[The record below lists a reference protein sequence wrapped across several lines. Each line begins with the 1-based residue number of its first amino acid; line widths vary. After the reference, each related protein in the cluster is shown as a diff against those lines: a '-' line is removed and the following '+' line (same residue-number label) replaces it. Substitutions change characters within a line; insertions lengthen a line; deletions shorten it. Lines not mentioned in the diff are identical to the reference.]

1 MTTGNEPPAPGDPAK
16 GGPDTTPNDLRMRD
30 GRNRF
35 ARNPATAANDAIAA
49 DLRANGWTYQQ
60 IADHLGYKGKNSAI
74 EAVRRAV
81 RDACASAGRDLI
93 DLEVAR
99 LEAMYDRVLD
109 VLEKDQPLVSHGRIV
124 YGEDGNALIDE
135 ELKLKAVDRALRARE
150 SFRKLLGLDAPSRV
164 SIEAEQL
171 GREISR
177 LLDTALGPDETG
189 DGDNPDA

>member
-1 MTTGNEPPAPGDPAK
+1 MTNDDTPHPNE
-16 GGPDTTPNDLRMRD
+16 LRIRD
-30 GRNRF
+30 GNNRF
-35 ARNPATAANDAIAA
+35 TRSPATAANDARAA
-49 DLRANGWTYQQ
+49 QLRAEGMTYQQ
-60 IADHLGYKGKNSAI
+60 IADELGYRGKNSAM

-81 RDACASAGRDLI
+81 RDACATAGKDLI

-99 LEAMYDRVLD
+99 LEAMYDKVLD

-164 SIEAEQL
+164 SVEAEQL
-171 GREISR
+171 GREIGR
-177 LLDTALGPDETG
+177 LLDAALGPDEDGPGG
-189 DGDNPDA
+189 DPDA

>member
-1 MTTGNEPPAPGDPAK
+1 MTTGNEPPVPAEPT
-16 GGPDTTPNDLRMRD
+16 GPDTGTPSPNDLRIRD
-30 GRNRF
+30 GRHRF
-35 ARNPATAANDAIAA
+35 TRNPATAANDARAA
-49 DLRANGWTYQQ
+49 QLRAEGWTYQR
-60 IADHLGYKGKNSAI
+60 IADHLGYQSKSGAI
-74 EAVRRAV
+74 DAVRRAV

-93 DLEVAR
+93 DLEVQR
-99 LEAMYDRVLD
+99 LEAIYDKVLD

-124 YGEDGNALIDE
+124 YGKDGNALIDE

-177 LLDTALGPDETG
+177 LLDTALGPDG
-189 DGDNPDA
+189 DDTDA